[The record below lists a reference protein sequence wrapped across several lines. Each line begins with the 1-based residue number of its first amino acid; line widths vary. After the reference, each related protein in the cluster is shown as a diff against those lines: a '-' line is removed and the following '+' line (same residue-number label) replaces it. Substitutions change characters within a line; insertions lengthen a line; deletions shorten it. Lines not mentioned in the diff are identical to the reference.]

1 MTHTIETLK
10 ELVEQRFAALDKAA
24 RVLAAEE
31 IARRL
36 EILNHYHE
44 LAREKER
51 AILSMRP
58 IFQKSRLRRRA
69 SPAWSRPS
77 IS

>member
-10 ELVEQRFAALDKAA
+10 ELLEQRFVALDRA